1 MNSCGR
7 THVAPGWTGLDWA
20 GLGWTGL
27 GRAGQVREER
37 ASAVAVAETVA
48 TYLSLWLYE

>member
-7 THVAPGWTGLDWA
+7 THVAPGWA
-20 GLGWTGL
+20 GLGRTGL
-27 GRAGQVREER
+27 GREGQVREER